1 MSAYRPAEGVFVGRP
16 PCAECGA
23 NFNLHR
29 PTTIGAGATST
40 QLASAYRHGVPLR
53 CPEAYRPGT
62 LEEAVRGLVEA
73 ERSGDEARIFVA
85 RGELQRLAGRG

>member
-1 MSAYRPAEGVFVGRP
+1 MSAYRAAEGVFVGRP

-29 PTTIGAGATST
+29 ASEARSTTAA
-40 QLASAYRHGVPLR
+40 QLATLHRNGVPLM
-53 CPEAYRPGT
+53 CPEAYRPGS
-62 LEEAVRGLVEA
+62 LEEARRGLADA